1 MTYNLAKIMGRA
13 WEIRRDP
20 RNVYTFQ
27 TCLRLAWAEAK
38 GCKRYGFNLESARA
52 SITAYIMKLMRN
64 LVDEHDVHK
73 LEILRAALLAP
84 IDRQGVAV
92 MDGKTVGLCKY
103 AVRNA

>member
-20 RNVYTFQ
+20 RNTYTPS
-27 TCLRLAWAEAK
+27 TCLKLAWAEAK

-52 SITAYIMKLMRN
+52 SITSYILKLMRN
-64 LVDEHDVHK
+64 IMDEHDVHK
-73 LEILRAALLAP
+73 LEALRAALLAP

-92 MDGKTVGLCKY
+92 LDGKTVGLCKY